1 MVPASVVSSAVVVVG
16 EVGVE
21 VLSEAGDGGFGV
33 SKEGGLVELFED
45 GALDSFDFPVGLG
58 SAGFDVSVFN
68 AEAFEGVAEELG
80 SVFVAVVGG
89 GGVPVPSPL
98 GEVVGDAVG
107 EL

>member
-21 VLSEAGDGGFGV
+21 VLSEAGDGWFGV
-33 SKEGGLVELFED
+33 SNEGGLVELFEE

-58 SAGFDVSVFN
+58 SAGFDVAVFN
-68 AEAFEGVAEELG
+68 AEAFKGVAEQLG
-80 SVFVAVVGG
+80 SVFVAVVGS
-89 GGVPVPSPL
+89 GGVPVLSPP
-98 GEVVGDAVG
+98 GEVLSDAVG

>member
-1 MVPASVVSSAVVVVG
+1 LAPASAVSSVVVVVG

-21 VLSEAGDGGFGV
+21 VLAEAGDGRFGV
-33 SKEGGLVELFED
+33 SNEGGLVELFEE

-58 SAGFDVSVFN
+58 SAGFDVAVLD
-68 AEAFEGVAEELG
+68 AEAFKGVAEELG

-89 GGVPVPSPL
+89 GCVPVPSP
-98 GEVVGDAVG
+98 GCEVVGDAVG